1 MCLSGTL
8 WAPGVEHELW
18 VTSVLPG
25 SRHRAVSTPAGG
37 VSPAQGREVSSGP
50 LELVGALETA
60 VGSESPRVRT
70 QRPGKELLP
79 LKAYGGTVFLLQL
92 CRAVIPRVQTGLL
105 SKDGG
110 L

>member
-1 MCLSGTL
+1 ML

-25 SRHRAVSTPAGG
+25 AQHQAVSTPASGG
-37 VSPAQGREVSSGP
+37 SPARGKEVSSGP
-50 LELVGALETA
+50 LELVGALERV

-79 LKAYGGTVFLLQL
+79 LKAYGGTVFLVQL
-92 CRAVIPRVQTGLL
+92 CRAVIPRGLPKGPDRT
-105 SKDGG
+105 SE
-110 L
+110 